1 MRSSSFI
8 RRRQSSMISKRM
20 ILATMIVALFLSLG
34 VFSADAIKHHSTK
47 SSPAGEASPTPV
59 EEETTTTKEHL
70 LDPALNTDE
79 VRDAAKQVGHIT
91 DMDAYLAAIEHKMD
105 VLAEHP
111 AHNVRFTSSSERYK
125 IGTAG
130 GFRDLP
136 GPPVL
141 AFFLSSSFGGRLFSE
156 RRERLSLFA
165 CTGLSF
171 FVFYPS
177 FVVYVARS
185 MIFRAFTDDDDDD
198 GALACFLPRDRNV
211 TKILTVSADF

>member
-1 MRSSSFI
+1 
-8 RRRQSSMISKRM
+8 MISKRM
-20 ILATMIVALFLSLG
+20 TLATMTMIVAALFLSPG
-34 VFSADAIKHHSTK
+34 VFSADAIKHQHSKTK
-47 SSPAGEASPTPV
+47 SAGEASPTAV

-136 GPPVL
+136 GPPAL

-156 RRERLSLFA
+156 RFASVSLFA
-165 CTGLSF
+165 RTGLSF

-177 FVVYVARS
+177 FVVYVVRS
-185 MIFRAFTDDDDDD
+185 MIFRAFTDDDDG
-198 GALACFLPRDRNV
+198 GALSCFLPRDRNV

>member
-1 MRSSSFI
+1 MRSSCI
-8 RRRQSSMISKRM
+8 RRRQSSVISKRM
-20 ILATMIVALFLSLG
+20 TLAMTTMIVAALFLSPG
-34 VFSADAIKHHSTK
+34 VFSADAIKHQHHSTLK
-47 SSPAGEASPTPV
+47 SRSAGEASPTAV
-59 EEETTTTKEHL
+59 EMEETTTTLKEHL

-79 VRDAAKQVGHIT
+79 VRDAANKVGHIT

-136 GPPVL
+136 PPVL

-156 RRERLSLFA
+156 RFASVSLCSRAWDHRSSFFIHRLS
-165 CTGLSF
+165 
-171 FVFYPS
+171 
-177 FVVYVARS
+177 
-185 MIFRAFTDDDDDD
+185 FTS
-198 GALACFLPRDRNV
+198 LVR
-211 TKILTVSADF
+211 

>member
-1 MRSSSFI
+1 
-8 RRRQSSMISKRM
+8 MISKRM
-20 ILATMIVALFLSLG
+20 TLATTMIVALFLSPG
-34 VFSADAIKHHSTK
+34 VFSADAIKHQHSTLK
-47 SSPAGEASPTPV
+47 RSAGEASPTPV
-59 EEETTTTKEHL
+59 EMEETTTLKEHL

-79 VRDAAKQVGHIT
+79 VRDAANKVGHIT

-111 AHNVRFTSSSERYK
+111 AHNVRFTSSSERHK

-198 GALACFLPRDRNV
+198 DDDGALACFLPRDRNV

>member
-1 MRSSSFI
+1 
-8 RRRQSSMISKRM
+8 MISKRTT
-20 ILATMIVALFLSLG
+20 LAMTTIVAALFLSLG
-34 VFSADAIKHHSTK
+34 VFSADAIKHQHSKTK
-47 SSPAGEASPTPV
+47 SAGEASPTAV
-59 EEETTTTKEHL
+59 EMEETTTTKEHL

-111 AHNVRFTSSSERYK
+111 AHNVRFTSSERYK

-130 GFRDLP
+130 GFCDLP
-136 GPPVL
+136 RWRFSLLLFRG
-141 AFFLSSSFGGRLFSE
+141 SSFFRTICE
-156 RRERLSLFA
+156 CLSLFA
-165 CTGLSF
+165 CAGLSF
-171 FVFYPS
+171 FVFHPS

-185 MIFRAFTDDDDDD
+185 MIFRAFTDDDDDDD

>member
-1 MRSSSFI
+1 
-8 RRRQSSMISKRM
+8 MISKRTT
-20 ILATMIVALFLSLG
+20 LAMTIVALFLSLG
-34 VFSADAIKHHSTK
+34 VFSADAIKHQHSK
-47 SSPAGEASPTPV
+47 SAGEASPTAV
-59 EEETTTTKEHL
+59 ETEETTTLKEHL

-79 VRDAAKQVGHIT
+79 VRDAANKVGHIT

-111 AHNVRFTSSSERYK
+111 AHNVRFTSSERYK

-130 GFRDLP
+130 GFCDLRV
-136 GPPVL
+136 GVFSL
-141 AFFLSSSFGGRLFSE
+141 LLFRRSSFFRTICE
-156 RRERLSLFA
+156 CLSLFA
-165 CTGLSF
+165 RTGSSF

-185 MIFRAFTDDDDDD
+185 MIFRAFTDDDD

-211 TKILTVSADF
+211 LENTDRFRRLLKHQNKHRSRTIPKPSS

>member
-1 MRSSSFI
+1 MRSSC
-8 RRRQSSMISKRM
+8 RRRQSSVISKRM
-20 ILATMIVALFLSLG
+20 TLAMTMMIVALFLSLG
-34 VFSADAIKHHSTK
+34 VFSADAIKHQHSTLK
-47 SSPAGEASPTPV
+47 RSAGEASPTPV
-59 EEETTTTKEHL
+59 EMEETTTLKEHL

-136 GPPVL
+136 GPPAL

-156 RRERLSLFA
+156 RFASVSLCSRARDHRSSFFIHRLS
-165 CTGLSF
+165 
-171 FVFYPS
+171 
-177 FVVYVARS
+177 
-185 MIFRAFTDDDDDD
+185 FTS
-198 GALACFLPRDRNV
+198 LVR
-211 TKILTVSADF
+211 